1 MSMDPLTNICCL
13 FALLLDIG
21 ERKTSEIVSAIRGK
35 RVAIMNELKRLC
47 DAGEIVKVKRGVY
60 DLPSR
65 ASPPM

>member
-35 RVAIMNELKRLC
+35 RVAITLRCRRDRQSEAGRL
-47 DAGEIVKVKRGVY
+47 
-60 DLPSR
+60 
-65 ASPPM
+65 